1 MVLIEVFSCMALA
14 FNLNFIGKVLSELQ
28 MKKIQE
34 EKDKKILKRLIDRNE
49 IKEDLSSKLSNFI
62 EESIK
67 M

>member
-1 MVLIEVFSCMALA
+1 
-14 FNLNFIGKVLSELQ
+14 

-34 EKDKKILKRLIDRNE
+34 EKDKKILKKLIDRNE

-67 M
+67 L

>member
-1 MVLIEVFSCMALA
+1 MALA